1 MNTPDDILA
10 DAVGLRTYSSAN
22 KIFEVIE
29 RRLLGHGAR
38 HVLISGLPMPGRP
51 VEPLVLHIR
60 WPDIRSERGQLIT
73 ISKGDP
79 VLERCRVAHRPCLI
93 DGVSISGH
101 SDLVAAAGPEASAR
115 IVAVP
120 ITSIPPYQAAVI
132 GLGESLSLTELDLV
146 AFDFLCNQAFRR
158 LRALGYLM
166 DSRPGDLS
174 ARERRVLELT
184 ALGMTAQDIA
194 ESLNI
199 SPGRI
204 KKIRA
209 GGIIGT
215 HEILFGF
222 PFQTVRLKHESISRE
237 AFGNG
242 ALFAAL
248 NLQGKTKGFYTM
260 EDLLLP
266 YFTM

>member
-1 MNTPDDILA
+1 
-10 DAVGLRTYSSAN
+10 
-22 KIFEVIE
+22 
-29 RRLLGHGAR
+29 
-38 HVLISGLPMPGRP
+38 MPGRP

-73 ISKGDP
+73 INKGDP

-132 GLGESLSLTELDLV
+132 GLGEALSLTELDLV

-158 LRALGYLM
+158 LRALGYLI

-184 ALGMTAQDIA
+184 ALGMTAQGIA
-194 ESLNI
+194 ETLNI
-199 SPGRI
+199 SQRTVHAHLQN
-204 KKIRA
+204 A
-209 GGIIGT
+209 GEKLDAT
-215 HEILFGF
+215 NKT
-222 PFQTVRLKHESISRE
+222 QAVVE
-237 AFGNG
+237 ALRYGQITL
-242 ALFAAL
+242 A
-248 NLQGKTKGFYTM
+248 
-260 EDLLLP
+260 D
-266 YFTM
+266 